1 MKKYVIVNTSELN
14 DPNSTIDFSQLPYT
28 GKEGLRY
35 NLDGDRAVI
44 KYETP
49 IPSFFSG
56 RATYTFAQISE
67 ILQGFEWTKQYTQEE
82 IDAMSGS

>member
-1 MKKYVIVNTSELN
+1 M
-14 DPNSTIDFSQLPYT
+14 
-28 GKEGLRY
+28 
-35 NLDGDRAVI
+35 I

-56 RATYTFAQISE
+56 KATYTLSQITD
-67 ILQGFEWTKQYTQEE
+67 ILEGFEWTKQYTQEE

>member
-14 DPNSTIDFSQLPYT
+14 DPNSTIDFSQLPYS
-28 GKEGLRY
+28 GKESLRY

-44 KYETP
+44 QYHTP

-56 RATYTFAQISE
+56 RATYTHSQISN
-67 ILQGFEWTKQYTQEE
+67 ILDGYEWTEEITQEY
-82 IDAMSGS
+82 IDSISGS